1 MQSISQNIV
10 ARIIVR
16 CYPKKSISYYGFR
29 FAMTKRKNTTADKR
43 SFQVD
48 FIARRTN
55 FTVQQHIIEEDKVSV
70 MG

>member
-1 MQSISQNIV
+1 
-10 ARIIVR
+10 
-16 CYPKKSISYYGFR
+16 
-29 FAMTKRKNTTADKR
+29 MTKRKNTTADKR